1 MPVFELA
8 AIGAAFCWALSSIM
22 APGPVA
28 HLGAFAFTRI
38 RMTMMLAPLA
48 IWVAVAGSWTTIS
61 SEHLV
66 AILLSGAIGIFVGD
80 TALFMTMAR
89 LGPRRTSILFSTNAP
104 MSVVLGWLFLNE
116 ALSGRE
122 LLGIA
127 LILCGVLLA
136 IVFGKRR
143 SQLHQWESVKG
154 SLWAGVGLGLVA
166 ALSQA
171 VGSLIARPVMEAGTD
186 PIAVTLVRVAV
197 AVACFYLAMAAPA
210 QMMRQ
215 QAPLNLPAALN
226 TFVSGILAMAI
237 GMSLLLYALS
247 GGEVGIVTTLSA
259 TTPALLLP
267 LIWIRTG
274 ERPAF
279 AAWFGAALV
288 IAGSWQLF
296 AS

>member
-8 AIGAAFCWALSSIM
+8 ALGAALCWALSSVM
-22 APGPVA
+22 TPGPVA
-28 HLGAFAFTRI
+28 HLGAYAFTRI

-48 IWVAVAGSWTTIS
+48 IWVLVTGSWATIS
-61 SEHLV
+61 ADLLV
-66 AILLSGAIGIFVGD
+66 PILLSGAIGIFLGD

-104 MSVVLGWLFLNE
+104 MAVVLGWLLLDE
-116 ALSGRE
+116 ALTGRE
-122 LLGIA
+122 LVGIG
-127 LILCGVLLA
+127 LIIAGVVLA

-143 SQLHQWESVKG
+143 SPLHQWESVKG
-154 SLWAGVGLGLVA
+154 SLWVGVAIGLLSA
-166 ALSQA
+166 FSQA
-171 VGSLIARPVMEAGTD
+171 VGSLIARPVMEAGAD
-186 PIAVTLVRVAV
+186 PIAVSLVRVAI
-197 AVACFYLAMAAPA
+197 AVACFHIALLAPM

-215 QAPLNLPAALN
+215 QAPLNTPVALN
-226 TFVSGILAMAI
+226 TFFSGLLAMAI
-237 GMSLLLYALS
+237 GMSLLLFALS

-274 ERPAF
+274 ERPAI
-279 AAWFGAALV
+279 AAWIGAALV

-296 AS
+296 AT